1 MKGKGSLFVLLT
13 SFLLYVFDVGS
24 DIYVAITYYQK
35 EDLWWF
41 GITIALVILPSFI
54 VNAIALGANLKISKK
69 GRIFKLVVNVFQL
82 SVSQQYWEALKRWK
96 RMNWDKGAPQPCNK
110 DNYDKK
116 CAKYDFDLATT
127 RYIEAFAE
135 STPQWCLQFYIML
148 RQWSFPWITI
158 TSTVFSLLSLLWSI
172 TALEKTAKIEVN
184 PTMTFPKRSL
194 IAFSLW
200 QLGILVSRLSAIVI
214 FAYTFRIY
222 VFIVIVTHCTVVS
235 VVIMIN
241 QYLNENRD
249 HCKKTAMIISFGSY
263 PLLFHLSST
272 TNILMF
278 NYFNNKKNKILN
290 VIACGIFFLE
300 NATMVSLSVWYEP
313 RSTPHIEFLQKIV
326 LPLVFAGFAIGLLFC
341 GFYYNFFHP
350 SKMKMDKVLY
360 QLKSQHNFKAENNSY
375 ENQIATT
382 LNTVS

>member
-1 MKGKGSLFVLLT
+1 M
-13 SFLLYVFDVGS
+13 
-24 DIYVAITYYQK
+24 
-35 EDLWWF
+35 
-41 GITIALVILPSFI
+41 
-54 VNAIALGANLKISKK
+54 
-69 GRIFKLVVNVFQL
+69 
-82 SVSQQYWEALKRWK
+82 
-96 RMNWDKGAPQPCNK
+96 
-110 DNYDKK
+110 
-116 CAKYDFDLATT
+116 ATT